1 MFVWVFWVF
10 TTALERF
17 FLNGNLLHHSKDTT
31 QKISQTSTSSPSS
44 FFIRCTF
51 FTFTTTQPSIT
62 ECLMIELDFRRIY
75 EGILFVLL
83 FNFLIQNTSIMVKS
97 YFLKS
102 VWLRPAQM
110 RSYFAQFLFKIKSSE
125 SQELKKQRFD
135 FEIPDNG
142 DVIIAGEGLENVGV
156 CSLPETNKR
165 H

>member
-1 MFVWVFWVF
+1 MCGYLGIYDC
-10 TTALERF
+10 TRKIF
-17 FLNGNLLHHSKDTT
+17 FRNGNLLHHSNDTI

-97 YFLKS
+97 YFFKS

-125 SQELKKQRFD
+125 SQELKKQSSRKWWRHHCRWR
-135 FEIPDNG
+135 
-142 DVIIAGEGLENVGV
+142 AGECRAS
-156 CSLPETNKR
+156 CSLPETSKR
-165 H
+165 R

>member
-1 MFVWVFWVF
+1 MFTCVGIWVF

-17 FLNGNLLHHSKDTT
+17 FSRNGNLLHHSNDTI

-83 FNFLIQNTSIMVKS
+83 LNFLIQNTSIWWKS
-97 YFLKS
+97 FFFFLKCMAPPS
-102 VWLRPAQM
+102 TNAKLLHPFFIQDQKYRVTRTQKT
-110 RSYFAQFLFKIKSSE
+110 KIWFWNS
-125 SQELKKQRFD
+125 R
-135 FEIPDNG
+135 
-142 DVIIAGEGLENVGV
+142 
-156 CSLPETNKR
+156 
-165 H
+165 